1 MQVRAEVGEEHPP
14 TPAVTQNGRAER
26 QLHAA
31 PSTEPRPFLRRRAD
45 PSGEAG
51 QDSDSPAVPVPAP
64 RRCGRHRS
72 GQGRAEAA
80 GPPHEP
86 GGGGGAGPEHPAG
99 PARAE
104 QGGPATRLP
113 AGAAGEPLGQ
123 GRTRGRGS
131 GTVLRPERGR
141 RRPSPAHRQERSHLP
156 TATGNGRFPFRFPL
170 PSRPLPHLPPRTV
183 GQAGGTDPAAPL
195 PLPGRAPGPPRSP
208 QRRPAA
214 AHGSAR
220 PRSLTIG

>member
-1 MQVRAEVGEEHPP
+1 MQLHPPSPGRSSGEEQ
-14 TPAVTQNGRAER
+14 TLAGRRGRTAIAR
-26 QLHAA
+26 PCPCPHLGAAAAAA
-31 PSTEPRPFLRRRAD
+31 PSR
-45 PSGEAG
+45 AG
-51 QDSDSPAVPVPAP
+51 QKRRGRPTNRAAAEPA
-64 RRCGRHRS
+64 
-72 GQGRAEAA
+72 
-80 GPPHEP
+80 
-86 GGGGGAGPEHPAG
+86 PEHPAG

-141 RRPSPAHRQERSHLP
+141 RRPSPAHRQERPHFP